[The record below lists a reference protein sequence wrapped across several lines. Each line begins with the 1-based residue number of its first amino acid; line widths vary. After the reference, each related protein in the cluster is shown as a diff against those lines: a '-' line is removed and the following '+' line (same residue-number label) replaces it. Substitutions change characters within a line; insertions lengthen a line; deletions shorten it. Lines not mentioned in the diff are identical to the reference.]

1 MPIQQF
7 FRQMQLVIYKGS
19 SLNEV
24 PYWIIEIQHVIYNN
38 MIENKDLPFLL
49 DFFLKLK
56 HTGRGVVLAKKQFSP
71 TVSIS
76 ASARKFSSDFS
87 PIIKGRRSNPPY

>member
-1 MPIQQF
+1 MVLNNNHSITLNLLSWVLINYTITDQIVTFLEGFWVSDCCLMPIQQF

-38 MIENKDLPFLL
+38 MIEIKDFYL
-49 DFFLKLK
+49 
-56 HTGRGVVLAKKQFSP
+56 SC
-71 TVSIS
+71 
-76 ASARKFSSDFS
+76 
-87 PIIKGRRSNPPY
+87 